1 MLSFHCVLVEVFF
14 KLTWSAWIN
23 MINVQREHEPCV
35 CLPHFQSCFFQFFYN
50 MWPAWTFGNISVN
63 CDCEGAAG
71 SGEGTRCFE
80 RVEGHTKRKQRGVL
94 NSHLRRKKKKKNSCQ
109 SSDSKHWWP
118 LLNLVSTRG
127 LYEWVKPAS
136 GTPSLTGCLLSCG
149 TFACVLSFSR
159 VLTHFR
165 GGVEGRWS
173 GGAGLWRRVLITETF
188 MNVFVIFLPN
198 KEGGE
203 EESTQEVLCLLG
215 SSLLQRLRQTQRR
228 LDTFKRVEHLHSA
241 AL

>member
-1 MLSFHCVLVEVFF
+1 MFATFPIILFPVFLQYVTRLNFWKYIRELWLWRGRRFRWRNSVLRASRRSHQAQTKRRF
-14 KLTWSAWIN
+14 KLSSP
-23 MINVQREHEPCV
+23 QKE
-35 CLPHFQSCFFQFFYN
+35 
-50 MWPAWTFGNISVN
+50 
-63 CDCEGAAG
+63 
-71 SGEGTRCFE
+71 
-80 RVEGHTKRKQRGVL
+80 
-94 NSHLRRKKKKKNSCQ
+94 KKNSCQ

-203 EESTQEVLCLLG
+203 EESTQEVFCLLS

-241 AL
+241 GL